1 MTPRSLSLLPLAA
14 VALTSWTASTVSGI
28 AQQPSPG
35 FTPADIEARRQSV
48 VNLQSHIDQRRLR
61 MEEIVAD
68 IRTLDG
74 RVESGV
80 DRIVKM
86 LSEVKD
92 SADSR
97 VRISNLK
104 ADVITGLRR
113 TIEYY
118 KNNRDALRE
127 QVRTGK
133 SEVPL
138 ETVEKDIAIFDARIE
153 KRIGQ
158 IAELAKSFTDPQ
170 ELEKYE
176 TTARNS
182 WYGWSWDTV
191 EISEAWKQN
200 RRDTRH
206 TESAENEF
214 VEGLRA
220 NIRFL
225 EDRGAYL
232 TEKLKQTNLTSS
244 EKAFYQA
251 DLERSAA
258 LVQHRQKQLE
268 DFVTG
273 AAAPSSATLSVSQER
288 AHDLDLLVQ
297 SSRDDLREDFFAIF
311 RKYSELNRARA
322 ELKQWEDNLAA
333 RKQWLKDF
341 EAGKIKP

>member
-1 MTPRSLSLLPLAA
+1 M
-14 VALTSWTASTVSGI
+14 G
-28 AQQPSPG
+28 
-35 FTPADIEARRQSV
+35 
-48 VNLQSHIDQRRLR
+48 
-61 MEEIVAD
+61 EIITD
-68 IRTLDG
+68 IRTLDS

-86 LSEVKD
+86 LGQVKD
-92 SADSR
+92 SADSK

-133 SEVPL
+133 SAVPL

-158 IAELAKSFTDPQ
+158 IAELAKSFTDYQ

-176 TTARNS
+176 TTSRNS

-191 EISEAWKQN
+191 EISDDWKQN
-200 RRDTRH
+200 RRDARH
-206 TESAENEF
+206 TESAENDF
-214 VEGLRA
+214 IEGLRA
-220 NIRFL
+220 NIRYL
-225 EDRGAYL
+225 EDRSTYL
-232 TEKLKQTNLTSS
+232 KEKLKQTNLTES
-244 EKAFYQA
+244 EKSFYQA
-251 DLERSAA
+251 DLEKGAA

-268 DFVTG
+268 EFLTEAAG
-273 AAAPSSATLSVSQER
+273 ASPATKPVSQER
-288 AHDLDLLVQ
+288 AHDLDQLVQ
-297 SSRDDLREDFFAIF
+297 SARDDLREDFFAIF

-322 ELKQWEDNLAA
+322 ELKQLEENLAA
-333 RKQWLKDF
+333 RKQWLKNYDSAK
-341 EAGKIKP
+341 EKA